1 MSKLRNCLRKMET
14 NKKQE
19 KQGVKEVFD
28 EVQKLLDSLQDKDAT
43 FLFIG
48 DEGNHFVISGNSDSI
63 CAQII
68 FSMCRYPVI
77 AQIIKKCA
85 SRFDE
90 MNGKFGA
97 TFRNVSMTH
106 LIEQNSGN

>member
-1 MSKLRNCLRKMET
+1 MET
-14 NKKQE
+14 NNKQE

-28 EVQKLLDSLQDKDAT
+28 KVQKLLDSLQGKDAT
-43 FLFIG
+43 FLFIC
-48 DEGNHFVISGNSDSI
+48 DEGNHFVVSGNFDSI
-63 CAQII
+63 CAQLI
-68 FSMCRYPVI
+68 FAMCRYPVI

-90 MNGKFGA
+90 MNGKFGN

>member
-1 MSKLRNCLRKMET
+1 MNMDT

-28 EVQKLLDSLQDKDAT
+28 EVQKKLDTLQGKDAT
-43 FLFIG
+43 FLFVG
-48 DEGNHFVISGNSDSI
+48 DEGNHFVIGGDFNCI
-63 CAQII
+63 CAQLI
-68 FSMCRYPVI
+68 FAMCRYPVV

-90 MNGKFGA
+90 MNDKYGD
-97 TFRNVSMTH
+97 NVRGVTMTH

>member
-1 MSKLRNCLRKMET
+1 MGT

-19 KQGVKEVFD
+19 KQEVKEVFD
-28 EVQKLLDSLQDKDAT
+28 EVQKLLDSLQGKDAT

-48 DEGNHFVISGNSDSI
+48 DEGNHFVVSGNFNSI
-63 CAQII
+63 CAQLI
-68 FSMCRYPVI
+68 FAMCRYPAI
-77 AQIIKKCA
+77 EQIIKKCA

-90 MNGKFGA
+90 MNGKFGD